1 MSEKRLKIEI
11 ELHIIGDSKTFLNF
25 WNWVDGDDIIAEVK
39 DGKLFMDINE
49 VETEVTLQ
57 KFIEDIKSKF

>member
-1 MSEKRLKIEI
+1 MTEERLKIEI
-11 ELHIIGDSKTFLNF
+11 ELYVVGDGRTYLNF
-25 WNWVDGDDIIAEVK
+25 WNWKNGEDVIAEVK

-57 KFIEDIKSKF
+57 KFIDDVKSKF